1 MIRWSGG
8 APPVWIAGKIAA
20 KSVLKTVATI
30 ATTIAVTIVALG
42 VLIRP
47 NAALAQTGEYG
58 ALFEAL
64 KAGLYTV
71 EVVDRASGNKNAQG
85 SGFVVDASGVLA
97 TNYHV
102 VSEYVLDPDRYSLRY
117 RDVEGET
124 GPLDVLA
131 LDVLH
136 DLALV
141 RFDEPDPDRRERAV
155 VFDLAD
161 DSPRNGA
168 TLLALGNPYDIGLS
182 LVPGT
187 YNGMLENQYRKLIHF
202 TGALNPGMSGGP
214 AVDVRGKVV
223 GINVA
228 GAGNSVSFLVPVSN
242 LARLIERAPS
252 EPRPLEELRDG
263 LAQVLIDHQ
272 GAMIEDLLDGDW
284 TPEDFGPLMIPR
296 SVRPWISCSG
306 SSNEADAETPWRSS
320 QSSCTLNDRIYLS
333 RSLDTGPV
341 EIIFGWWDSDR
352 LNAFQFSRIVQ
363 TGSSFVP
370 FNRTSD
376 DDVTEFECQEQWTEI
391 EALEPVPFKAS
402 YCLRTYLDYPG
413 LYDVLYVAR
422 AQRDGPEA
430 VFLHY
435 TLAGVGR
442 MHAMDFHRKFIG
454 SVRWK

>member
-8 APPVWIAGKIAA
+8 APSFV
-20 KSVLKTVATI
+20 
-30 ATTIAVTIVALG
+30 IVGMVMALCA
-42 VLIRP
+42 LIRP
-47 NAALAQTGEYG
+47 AAAVAQTGEFG

-64 KAGLYTV
+64 KDGLYTV

-85 SGFVVDASGVLA
+85 SGFRVDAGGVLA

-102 VSEYVLDPDRYSLRY
+102 VSEYVLDPERYSLRF
-117 RDVEGET
+117 RNVGGET

-141 RFDEPDPDRRERAV
+141 RFSEPDPVRRERAT

-214 AVDVRGKVV
+214 AVDVRGQVV

-242 LARLIERAPS
+242 LSRLIERAPT
-252 EPRPLEELRDG
+252 EPRP
-263 LAQVLIDHQ
+263 
-272 GAMIEDLLDGDW
+272 
-284 TPEDFGPLMIPR
+284 
-296 SVRPWISCSG
+296 
-306 SSNEADAETPWRSS
+306 
-320 QSSCTLNDRIYLS
+320 
-333 RSLDTGPV
+333 
-341 EIIFGWWDSDR
+341 
-352 LNAFQFSRIVQ
+352 
-363 TGSSFVP
+363 
-370 FNRTSD
+370 
-376 DDVTEFECQEQWTEI
+376 
-391 EALEPVPFKAS
+391 
-402 YCLRTYLDYPG
+402 
-413 LYDVLYVAR
+413 
-422 AQRDGPEA
+422 
-430 VFLHY
+430 
-435 TLAGVGR
+435 
-442 MHAMDFHRKFIG
+442 
-454 SVRWK
+454 